1 MELCG
6 IPPPT
11 MDWSSSNLPEAWKK
25 FEQHVKLI
33 FAGPLKE
40 KNEEEQV
47 SYLLLWIGEKGRDI
61 YNTFPAF
68 SNDDMKKLQ
77 PHYDRFLRYVQ
88 PKLNPIFARYKFNNE
103 VQGTNTFDQ
112 FVTKLKLL
120 ARDCNFSD
128 AEEMIRDRIVFG
140 IQSEKIREKLINVG
154 EALTLDKAVQIA
166 QAYEY
171 SQEQLKLMGQQS
183 VHVQALSKST
193 PHAHSPAERSGRR
206 PPHQTKTRSTPPKTP
221 TKFPSTPKT
230 KPCGKCGKRHGTQDT
245 CPAQGQRCNNCHK
258 WNHFASVCRSRSV
271 NDINHVNSSDC
282 LQKPSEMNNVNRE
295 SDNTYTQRSV
305 DINHDTCNVI
315 GNFVHESDS
324 DFNIDNVDSN
334 VEHDQAFINIKLGPN
349 HKEVRFKVDTGSQV
363 NILPESLYIDLAP
376 YHTLGKSKIKLFA
389 YNGHSVH
396 PIGYSVIQSN
406 LKGKDYSIE
415 YQVVQTHSHPI
426 LGLRA
431 CLDLGIVHLTYSID
445 KVMPFSKSHVLSQYS
460 DVFHGIGLFAGECT
474 FQVDPNVRP
483 VVNPPRKVPVA
494 LRDKLK
500 VELDRMESAQII
512 TKVTEPT
519 EWVNSLV
526 VTTKPA
532 SGKLRVCLD
541 PMELNKAIM
550 RPHYPMRTLDDILPQ
565 VSGAKY
571 FSKLD
576 ASSGYWTVGL
586 SRESSLLTTFNTP
599 FGRYRYLRLPF
610 GLKNSQD
617 IFQQKIDQCF
627 EGMSGVA
634 AIVDDILVYGRTPQ
648 EHNDN
653 LIKVLDKCRSV
664 GIKMNKEKLQ
674 VGVQEV
680 EYFGHILSADGL
692 KPDPSKVA
700 AIRDMEPPSN
710 KSELQTIMGMITY
723 LSKFAPN
730 LANTTSPLR
739 QLLLKDTEFIWDTPQ
754 AQAFQKVKDLIT
766 RTPGPLLTY
775 FDPGKPVVLETD
787 ASQFG
792 LGATLL
798 QDGKPVAF
806 ASKSLTPA
814 EIKYAQIEK
823 EMLSILFGCKK
834 FHQYLY
840 GREVQVHTDHKP
852 LVAIHAKP
860 LAQAPARLQRML
872 LQLQAYDLKLTH
884 IPGKDIP
891 IADTLSRKFLPD
903 TYPQLTAG
911 MDLHVHTVMSS
922 TRMSDRRLEE
932 VRLATQADPQMKILM
947 NIIHD
952 GWPDKRKK
960 CPSQAL
966 EYWNHRDELTEI
978 DGILFKGHKI
988 IIPRDLRRQMME
1000 AVHIGH
1006 MGVEKCLRRA
1016 RDIIFWPRMS
1026 ADITNM
1032 VLECGVCLERRNSNT
1047 KEPLVSHDIPDY
1059 PWEAIATD
1067 LFTWNNQE
1075 YLLVVDYYSRYFE
1088 VEKLHKTTSQAVIE
1102 KMKKMFSRLGIPRK
1116 VVSDNGPQYASQDFS
1131 TFAQDYDFNHV
1142 TSSPK
1147 YPQSNGLAEKTV
1159 QIAKRILD
1167 KSKADGKDYN
1177 LGLLEYRTTP
1187 LSLGYSPAQL
1197 LMSRKLRSIL
1207 PVVPDEL
1214 KPKVPVR
1221 VKELMVAEREK
1232 QKGYYDRSAKPLP
1245 PLSVGDSIRY
1255 QEGKLW
1261 KQGIVTKEEG
1271 DRSYTVKSTEGAVY
1285 RRNRRHLIKS
1295 KEKFK
1300 PDVSDSNIVNFTE
1313 PSTSPPIPTTAT
1325 SLPNPVEPI
1334 SEPATEA
1341 KHDPPA
1347 SCNPSPYITRY
1358 GRIVK
1363 PKVIVS
1369 M

>member
-88 PKLNPIFARYKFNNE
+88 PKLNPISARYKSNNG

-120 ARDCNFSD
+120 ARDCNFKD
-128 AEEMIRDRIVFG
+128 AEEMIRDRVVFG

-154 EALTLDKAVQIA
+154 ETLTLDKAVQIA

-206 PPHQTKTRSTPPKTP
+206 PPHQTKTRCTPPKTP

-295 SDNTYTQRSV
+295 SDNTQRSV
-305 DINHDTCNVI
+305 DINHDTCNVF

-500 VELDRMESAQII
+500 VELERMESAQII

-692 KPDPSKVA
+692 KPDPSK
-700 AIRDMEPPSN
+700 
-710 KSELQTIMGMITY
+710 
-723 LSKFAPN
+723 
-730 LANTTSPLR
+730 
-739 QLLLKDTEFIWDTPQ
+739 DTPL

-775 FDPGKPVVLETD
+775 LDSGKPVVLETD

-792 LGATLL
+792 LGAALL

-806 ASKSLTPA
+806 ALKSLTPA

-823 EMLSILFGCKK
+823 EMLSPIW
-834 FHQYLY
+834 
-840 GREVQVHTDHKP
+840 
-852 LVAIHAKP
+852 
-860 LAQAPARLQRML
+860 LQEISP
-872 LQLQAYDLKLTH
+872 AYDLKLTH

-978 DGILFKGHKI
+978 DGIIFKGHKI

-1026 ADITNM
+1026 TDITNM
-1032 VLECGVCLERRNSNT
+1032 VLECGVCLERRNSNP
-1047 KEPLVSHDIPDY
+1047 KEPLISHDIPD
-1059 PWEAIATD
+1059 
-1067 LFTWNNQE
+1067 
-1075 YLLVVDYYSRYFE
+1075 
-1088 VEKLHKTTSQAVIE
+1088 
-1102 KMKKMFSRLGIPRK
+1102 
-1116 VVSDNGPQYASQDFS
+1116 
-1131 TFAQDYDFNHV
+1131 
-1142 TSSPK
+1142 
-1147 YPQSNGLAEKTV
+1147 
-1159 QIAKRILD
+1159 
-1167 KSKADGKDYN
+1167 N
-1177 LGLLEYRTTP
+1177 LN
-1187 LSLGYSPAQL
+1187 
-1197 LMSRKLRSIL
+1197 
-1207 PVVPDEL
+1207 
-1214 KPKVPVR
+1214 
-1221 VKELMVAEREK
+1221 ER
-1232 QKGYYDRSAKPLP
+1232 P
-1245 PLSVGDSIRY
+1245 
-1255 QEGKLW
+1255 
-1261 KQGIVTKEEG
+1261 
-1271 DRSYTVKSTEGAVY
+1271 
-1285 RRNRRHLIKS
+1285 
-1295 KEKFK
+1295 
-1300 PDVSDSNIVNFTE
+1300 
-1313 PSTSPPIPTTAT
+1313 
-1325 SLPNPVEPI
+1325 
-1334 SEPATEA
+1334 
-1341 KHDPPA
+1341 
-1347 SCNPSPYITRY
+1347 
-1358 GRIVK
+1358 
-1363 PKVIVS
+1363 
-1369 M
+1369 

>member
-6 IPPPT
+6 IPPPI
-11 MDWSSSNLPEAWKK
+11 MDWSSSNLREAWKK

-183 VHVQALSKST
+183 VHIQALSKST
-193 PHAHSPAERSGRR
+193 PHTHSPAERGAVGDHPTRR
-206 PPHQTKTRSTPPKTP
+206 RRDPLCQRLRQSFRLPRRRSHAK
-221 TKFPSTPKT
+221 S
-230 KPCGKCGKRHGTQDT
+230 
-245 CPAQGQRCNNCHK
+245 A
-258 WNHFASVCRSRSV
+258 
-271 NDINHVNSSDC
+271 
-282 LQKPSEMNNVNRE
+282 E
-295 SDNTYTQRSV
+295 SDMELRILVRHKVRGATIATSGTTSPVCVVR
-305 DINHDTCNVI
+305 DP
-315 GNFVHESDS
+315 
-324 DFNIDNVDSN
+324 N
-334 VEHDQAFINIKLGPN
+334 VEHYQAFINIKLGPN

-431 CLDLGIVHLTYSID
+431 CLDLGIVHLTYSIV

-519 EWVNSLV
+519 AWVNSLV

-634 AIVDDILVYGRTPQ
+634 AIVDDILVYGQ
-648 EHNDN
+648 
-653 LIKVLDKCRSV
+653 
-664 GIKMNKEKLQ
+664 
-674 VGVQEV
+674 
-680 EYFGHILSADGL
+680 
-692 KPDPSKVA
+692 DP
-700 AIRDMEPPSN
+700 
-710 KSELQTIMGMITY
+710 TG
-723 LSKFAPN
+723 
-730 LANTTSPLR
+730 
-739 QLLLKDTEFIWDTPQ
+739 
-754 AQAFQKVKDLIT
+754 AQ
-766 RTPGPLLTY
+766 
-775 FDPGKPVVLETD
+775 
-787 ASQFG
+787 
-792 LGATLL
+792 
-798 QDGKPVAF
+798 
-806 ASKSLTPA
+806 
-814 EIKYAQIEK
+814 
-823 EMLSILFGCKK
+823 
-834 FHQYLY
+834 
-840 GREVQVHTDHKP
+840 
-852 LVAIHAKP
+852 
-860 LAQAPARLQRML
+860 
-872 LQLQAYDLKLTH
+872 
-884 IPGKDIP
+884 
-891 IADTLSRKFLPD
+891 
-903 TYPQLTAG
+903 
-911 MDLHVHTVMSS
+911 
-922 TRMSDRRLEE
+922 
-932 VRLATQADPQMKILM
+932 
-947 NIIHD
+947 
-952 GWPDKRKK
+952 
-960 CPSQAL
+960 
-966 EYWNHRDELTEI
+966 
-978 DGILFKGHKI
+978 
-988 IIPRDLRRQMME
+988 
-1000 AVHIGH
+1000 
-1006 MGVEKCLRRA
+1006 
-1016 RDIIFWPRMS
+1016 
-1026 ADITNM
+1026 
-1032 VLECGVCLERRNSNT
+1032 
-1047 KEPLVSHDIPDY
+1047 
-1059 PWEAIATD
+1059 
-1067 LFTWNNQE
+1067 
-1075 YLLVVDYYSRYFE
+1075 
-1088 VEKLHKTTSQAVIE
+1088 
-1102 KMKKMFSRLGIPRK
+1102 
-1116 VVSDNGPQYASQDFS
+1116 
-1131 TFAQDYDFNHV
+1131 
-1142 TSSPK
+1142 
-1147 YPQSNGLAEKTV
+1147 
-1159 QIAKRILD
+1159 
-1167 KSKADGKDYN
+1167 
-1177 LGLLEYRTTP
+1177 
-1187 LSLGYSPAQL
+1187 
-1197 LMSRKLRSIL
+1197 
-1207 PVVPDEL
+1207 
-1214 KPKVPVR
+1214 
-1221 VKELMVAEREK
+1221 
-1232 QKGYYDRSAKPLP
+1232 
-1245 PLSVGDSIRY
+1245 
-1255 QEGKLW
+1255 
-1261 KQGIVTKEEG
+1261 
-1271 DRSYTVKSTEGAVY
+1271 
-1285 RRNRRHLIKS
+1285 
-1295 KEKFK
+1295 
-1300 PDVSDSNIVNFTE
+1300 
-1313 PSTSPPIPTTAT
+1313 
-1325 SLPNPVEPI
+1325 
-1334 SEPATEA
+1334 
-1341 KHDPPA
+1341 
-1347 SCNPSPYITRY
+1347 
-1358 GRIVK
+1358 
-1363 PKVIVS
+1363 
-1369 M
+1369 